1 MVQNDT
7 CEFQA
12 NEYSLLPFRG
22 KVVMTT
28 GESETVLYSDVDLEY
43 LDSVREQI
51 PVSKQKRHDV
61 YQLVDKG
68 SH

>member
-1 MVQNDT
+1 
-7 CEFQA
+7 
-12 NEYSLLPFRG
+12 
-22 KVVMTT
+22 MTT
-28 GESETVLYSDVDLEY
+28 GESEAVLYSDVVDLGY
-43 LDSVREQI
+43 LDSAREQI